1 MSVDLFW
8 QSFWEWVKDYQTV
21 VVFSVGAIVWFIK
34 SLVAH
39 RFIPWL
45 RCKLGLHKYE
55 PWDMKNLDRQREEFT
70 KLEIDDVET
79 RRSGVMIFKISR
91 YCNECGM
98 KAPEEIYEEFR
109 YATEPQEKT
118 DYGPGVLPVDHISE
132 TSSERFKR
140 SAPP

>member
-1 MSVDLFW
+1 
-8 QSFWEWVKDYQTV
+8 
-21 VVFSVGAIVWFIK
+21 
-34 SLVAH
+34 
-39 RFIPWL
+39 
-45 RCKLGLHKYE
+45 
-55 PWDMKNLDRQREEFT
+55 MKNLDRQREEFA
-70 KLEIDDVET
+70 KLEIDGVET
-79 RRSGVMIFKISR
+79 RSSGVMIFKISR

-140 SAPP
+140 RAPS